1 MNKSFPFLGSMVV
14 GVFVAV
20 GVFFLVYSLLP
31 AKSNDIAHVEPND
44 NDSIQEAESSVD
56 MHQLYDVIDSPE
68 LQSPS
73 ALTVQLLPS
82 FEQMGQQALEE
93 LFEHVSLKSR
103 SQLQQTLEQ
112 LIIRRL
118 ANVDPQVAFET
129 IIGLDY
135 FKQEQLIPI
144 VMSSWASENLEDAL
158 STAATL
164 KGDLRISALT
174 SALSRLSDAVH
185 QQALEIANDLGIEP
199 KVKQALSE
207 LKVRRAMH
215 NPQEA
220 FKITLAD
227 EVPDE
232 EQVDLLGEVTELW
245 LSTEGTKAIP
255 QLLEI
260 LQTKNDPGMSQW
272 PFFYELVDQLVELD
286 PPLLWELVENEYP
299 DLRDSLRASILGR
312 WVQIDIDGAQA
323 ALQELD
329 QDEYVEE
336 LYRSMIR
343 YGLTDNPLHLVL
355 QVDKFPKGKRGFL
368 LTQGIFGLALDGD
381 IDEAL
386 DVLKQMEGLEVN
398 TNQAVEL
405 LVTGWTNHDIS
416 AAIDWVLENFE
427 KGSETQRSILRYNI
441 RELTE
446 FDPDQ
451 ALAVAIEYRD
461 PRRVD
466 SQFSLPNMVIGAVAG
481 QGDFETARRLLGQLG
496 EPKNPLAYYEVGA
509 KLVSVGRI
517 DEAIELGNELPETS
531 QVQYYDQLAF
541 RWVWIDADDFL
552 DRFATFSNERVQ
564 SAMANTVL
572 SNRSRRNLLSPEE
585 IAYLEEFSTTEE
597 EE

>member
-1 MNKSFPFLGSMVV
+1 MV
-14 GVFVAV
+14 GVFIAV

-31 AKSNDIAHVEPND
+31 AKSNDIAEVEPRD
-44 NDSIQEAESSVD
+44 NDSNQEAESSVD
-56 MHQLYDVIDSPE
+56 MHQLYNVIDSPE

-73 ALTVQLLPS
+73 ALKVQLLPS

-93 LFEHVSLKSR
+93 LFEHVSSKSR
-103 SQLQQTLEQ
+103 SQQQQTIEQ

-118 ANVDPQVAFET
+118 ADVDPQVAFET
-129 IIGLDY
+129 ISSLDY

-144 VMSSWASENLEDAL
+144 VMSRWSSESLEDAL

-164 KGDLRISALT
+164 KGDLRLSALT
-174 SALSRLSDAVH
+174 SMLSGLNDAGH
-185 QQALEIANDLGIEP
+185 QQALEFAIALGIEP
-199 KVKQALSE
+199 KVKQALSG
-207 LKVRRAMH
+207 LKIRRAMH

-220 FKITLAD
+220 FKITLTD

-232 EQVDLLGEVTELW
+232 DQKDLLGEVTKLW
-245 LSTEGTKAIP
+245 LSSEGTKAIP

-260 LQTKNDPGMSQW
+260 LQTKEGYGRNFW
-272 PFFYELVDQLVELD
+272 PYYYELANQISEFD
-286 PPLLWELVENEYP
+286 PPLVWELVENDYQG
-299 DLRDSLRASILGR
+299 LRDSLRASILGR

-336 LYRSMIR
+336 LYRSMIE
-343 YGLTDNPLHLVL
+343 YGLSDDPLLLVQ
-355 QVDKFPKGKRGFL
+355 QVDKFPRGHRGHL
-368 LTQGIFGLALDGD
+368 LQEAVFDLALDGD
-381 IDEAL
+381 IDAAF

-398 TNQAVEL
+398 TNRAMEL
-405 LVTGWTNHDIS
+405 LVMGWTNHDIS

-427 KGSETQRSILRYNI
+427 KGSETQGSILRSSI

-451 ALAVAIEYRD
+451 ALAVAIEYAD
-461 PRRVD
+461 PRFVD
-466 SQFSLPNMVIGAVAG
+466 YSFSLPIMVIGAVAG
-481 QGDFETARRLLGQLG
+481 QGDFETARRLLEQLG
-496 EPKNPLAYYEVGA
+496 EPKNSLAYYEIGA

-517 DEAIELGNELPETS
+517 DEAIELGNELPETL

-552 DRFATFSNERVQ
+552 DRFATFSNELVQ
-564 SAMANTVL
+564 SAIANTVL
-572 SNRSRRNLLSPEE
+572 SDRSRRKLLSPEE